1 MIISSLRVY
10 CIIMAGWCS
19 NSKYA
24 LLGVIRSIAQ
34 TISYEI
40 RIAVFFLCGI
50 LLLTSLSFHSFIFIG
65 KVWLAVICPPLL
77 LVWVVTI
84 LAETN
89 RSPFD
94 FAEGESEL
102 VSGFNIEYAAGPFAF
117 IFMAEYTNILA
128 IRALRGAIFISFS
141 FC

>member
-1 MIISSLRVY
+1 MR
-10 CIIMAGWCS
+10 
-19 NSKYA
+19 
-24 LLGVIRSIAQ
+24 RIAQ

-40 RIAVFFLCGI
+40 SMAIFFLCGV
-50 LLLTSLSFHSFIFIG
+50 LLLTALSFHSFVFLG
-65 KVWLAVICPPLL
+65 KVWLSVLVPPLSIVW
-77 LVWVVTI
+77 LVTV

-117 IFMAEYTNILA
+117 IFMAEYTNILV
-128 IRALRGAIFISFS
+128 IRALTGAIFTSFTFFWGFS
-141 FC
+141 PFINSILFILVAVFII